1 MELNTLLY
9 LALAALTA
17 FAVKRLTIKI
27 GIPIVTGYVIAGVIM
42 GISFLK
48 IYHIDVLD
56 RFGIVNDLAL
66 GIIGF
71 TIGSELNK
79 ELFKKLGKSIIIIA
93 MMESLGAFLLVSLF
107 VYLLDPGKIYQALIL
122 GSVASATAPAA
133 TVYVIQQY
141 KAKGPL
147 SSTILAVVGI
157 DDAFALIIFVFAST
171 LSRSILS
178 GSHISVLQL
187 LESPIIEI
195 GLSLLL
201 GIGTGLIFI
210 LLFRKVRFP
219 DDLLL
224 VVAAFLMLI
233 LGVASTF
240 HLSGLLATMTFGS
253 VTANMNSA
261 LTHRSLKITESVSP
275 ILFAYFFIFAG
286 SHLDITLLPRIGLL
300 GLVYLFSRAGG
311 KMGGA
316 TLGAI
321 LGKAVPSVKKFVGF
335 ALIPQVGVA
344 IALAIMVKNEFG
356 NGEFGQTG
364 TDLSLIVINIL
375 LFTTIVTEVAGPLL
389 TKRALIKAGE
399 CENLVH

>member
-1 MELNTLLY
+1 MELNTLIY

-48 IYHIDVLD
+48 IYHIEVLD
-56 RFGIVNDLAL
+56 RLDIINDLAL

-79 ELFKKLGKSIIIIA
+79 ELFKKLGKSILFIA
-93 MMESLGAFLLVSLF
+93 MLESLGAFLLVFFF
-107 VYLLDPGKIYQALIL
+107 VYLVEPGKIYQALIF

-171 LSRSILS
+171 LSKSILT
-178 GSHISVLQL
+178 GSHISLLHL
-187 LESPIIEI
+187 LESPFIEI

-201 GIGTGLIFI
+201 GIGTGLLFI
-210 LLFRKVRFP
+210 LLFRNVRFP

-233 LGVASTF
+233 LGVASKF
-240 HLSGLLATMTFGS
+240 QLSGLLATMTFGS

-261 LTHRSLKITESVSP
+261 LTHRSLKITDNVSP

-286 SHLDITLLPRIGLL
+286 SHLDVTLLPRIGLL
-300 GLVYLFSRAGG
+300 GLIYLVSRTAG

-316 TLGAI
+316 RLGAI
-321 LGKAVPSVKKFVGF
+321 LGKAAPSVKKFIGV

-344 IALAIMVKNEFG
+344 IALAIMVREQFG
-356 NGEFGQTG
+356 NGDFGQAG
-364 TDLSLIVINIL
+364 IDLSLIVINIL

-399 CENLVH
+399 CETPVH